1 MSNDEIRKYSLFCK
15 LKTIIDMKPV
25 VIIAASSLFFASLTG
40 CKKAPAPVPTTVD
53 LMTGSTWYLKNELL
67 NNVSQKA
74 ACTLSEQLTFNKDST
89 GNHFYAILCDT
100 SQSPTV
106 PFKWYQEGYNPT
118 GQQVLYPEL
127 YYKDINGV
135 PVSNAILRVFT
146 LNKDT
151 LGIEGSIGGQPYRA
165 VYTSTK

>member
-89 GNHFYAILCDT
+89 GNHFYAM
-100 SQSPTV
+100 
-106 PFKWYQEGYNPT
+106 
-118 GQQVLYPEL
+118 
-127 YYKDINGV
+127 
-135 PVSNAILRVFT
+135 
-146 LNKDT
+146 
-151 LGIEGSIGGQPYRA
+151 
-165 VYTSTK
+165 